1 MKEKLKLIQILIKT
15 RTREGFENERRVGIK
30 PEDLTLLQDE
40 LVKQENIKEA
50 WIYEKVFYHHKT
62 YAEDLDPEKMV
73 ERLTSFVIAFNK
85 ETKDAK

>member
-1 MKEKLKLIQILIKT
+1 MKEKLISILIKT
-15 RTREGFENERRVGIK
+15 RTRDGFENERRVGINS
-30 PEDLTLLQDE
+30 EDLILLQDE

-62 YAEDLDPEKMV
+62 YAEDLDPEKTM
-73 ERLTSFVIAFNK
+73 ERLTNFVTAFNR